1 MSEHKQDKEA
11 NGKKKSLLELKSTLE
26 KKKSKAKYEKVA
38 EDEDGSFSDE
48 ARAADEKELKNQLL
62 SMPQDKTKAMKEKPS
77 LLGNAKWYDKLFFNW
92 AFKVIEV
99 SITFFYLFAY
109 IFEQF

>member
-1 MSEHKQDKEA
+1 M
-11 NGKKKSLLELKSTLE
+11 
-26 KKKSKAKYEKVA
+26 A

-62 SMPQDKTKAMKEKPS
+62 SMPQDKTKAMKERPS

-99 SITFFYLFAY
+99 SITFFHLFAY

>member
-1 MSEHKQDKEA
+1 M
-11 NGKKKSLLELKSTLE
+11 
-26 KKKSKAKYEKVA
+26 A

-48 ARAADEKELKNQLL
+48 ARAADEKELEKQFL

-99 SITFFYLFAY
+99 SKNFFHLFAY

>member
-26 KKKSKAKYEKVA
+26 KKSKAKYEKVA

-48 ARAADEKELKNQLL
+48 ARAADEKELKNKLL

-77 LLGNAKWYDKLFFNW
+77 LLGNAKWYVKLFFNW